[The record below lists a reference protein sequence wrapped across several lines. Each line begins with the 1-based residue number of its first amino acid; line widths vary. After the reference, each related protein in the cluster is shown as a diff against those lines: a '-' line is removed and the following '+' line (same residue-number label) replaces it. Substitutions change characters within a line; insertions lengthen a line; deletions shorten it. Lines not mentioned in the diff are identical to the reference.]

1 MRIMVEF
8 IFGDL
13 STIDITLALLT
24 GVIGGVTLAI
34 AYKMSEGGYSKWVPR
49 KLVHI
54 SMGTLIALTV
64 FNYTTLSGPVFAAG
78 IFLTILFYAWAHKS
92 SLISDLLIAGSR
104 EEESKLNTFASGFMG
119 MMGFIIT
126 FLVFIPRP
134 EIIVAAILAVSWG
147 DASGEV
153 IGRALGGTMVSRRY
167 NKKSFEGSIAVFV
180 FSALSI
186 LTAIT
191 FFSVDTCPL
200 CILPQIAIIAVCIA
214 LVELFSRGWMDNFFI
229 PLITAVLMWQ
239 LIFPAMPLFIF

>member
-1 MRIMVEF
+1 MVEL
-8 IFGDL
+8 ILGDL
-13 STIDITLALLT
+13 SAIDIALSLLT
-24 GVIGGVTLAI
+24 GVVGGIALAI
-34 AYKMSEGGYSKWVPR
+34 AYKMSEGGYSKWVSR

-153 IGRALGGTMVSRRY
+153 IGRALGGSIVSRRY
-167 NKKSFEGSIAVFV
+167 NKKSLEGSIAVFI

-186 LTAIT
+186 LTAIAV
-191 FFSVDTCPL
+191 FSVDTCPL
-200 CILPQIAIIAVCIA
+200 CILPQIAIIAFCIV

-239 LIFPAMPLFIF
+239 LIFPTMPLFIV